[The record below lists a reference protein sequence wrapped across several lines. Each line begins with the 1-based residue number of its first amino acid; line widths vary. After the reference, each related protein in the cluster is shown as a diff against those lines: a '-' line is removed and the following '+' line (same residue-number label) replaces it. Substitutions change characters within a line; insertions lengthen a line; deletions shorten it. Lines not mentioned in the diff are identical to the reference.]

1 MSNHLPQIQGVIF
14 DLDGVLTDT
23 AEFHYQAWQKLA
35 DEAGLPFDREANEA
49 LRGLSRRE
57 SLMQRVGD
65 RSFSEETIQAM
76 MDKKNGYY
84 VDLIQNI
91 TSAEL
96 LPGALALLDELRQAG
111 VKVGIGSGSKNARTI
126 IDKLGIADRLDAIA
140 DGYSVKNSKP
150 APDVFLHA
158 ASLLELEPSQCA
170 VVEDAGAGVAAA
182 LAAGM
187 WAIGLGPAERVGAAH
202 MVLPSLDGVT
212 WTDLQAK
219 LAQAKP
225 C

>member
-1 MSNHLPQIQGVIF
+1 MPNLSELKGVIF

-35 DEAGLPFDREANEA
+35 DEAGLPFDRAANEA

-57 SLMQRVGD
+57 SLMRILGD
-65 RSFSEETIQAM
+65 RTFSEEAIQSM

-84 VDLIQNI
+84 VALIQNI
-91 TSAEL
+91 TSDEL
-96 LPGALALLDELRQAG
+96 LPGSLALLDELRQAG
-111 VKVGIGSGSKNARTI
+111 IKTAIGSGSKNARAI
-126 IDKLGIADRLDAIA
+126 IDKLGIGDRIDAIA
-140 DGYSVKNSKP
+140 DGYSVSNSKP

-158 ASLLELEPSQCA
+158 AGLLELEPSHCA
-170 VVEDAGAGVAAA
+170 VVEDAGAGVEAA

-202 MVLPSLDGVT
+202 IVLPSLADVT
-212 WTDLQAK
+212 LAKLTSK
-219 LAQAKP
+219 LAQIQP
-225 C
+225 H